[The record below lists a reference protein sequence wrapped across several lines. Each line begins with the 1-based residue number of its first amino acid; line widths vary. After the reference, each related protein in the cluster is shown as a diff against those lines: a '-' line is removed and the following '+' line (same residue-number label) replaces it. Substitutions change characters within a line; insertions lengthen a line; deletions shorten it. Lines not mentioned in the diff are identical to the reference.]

1 MENWGGKH
9 TKIKLQVLL
18 DYCTAYNK
26 VMQNQTY
33 FNLYYIDC
41 FAGKGTV
48 RTKSNEQFD
57 GSAKLLLE
65 SNFNFKKYYFFEK
78 DKNNFRSL
86 NKLIEASNK
95 DAVCYNGDANILLP
109 KIIDDTHETSARYLI
124 FIDPYGL
131 NQYFETFQK
140 ISKKAKF
147 DILYLFN
154 VRGAERSLAIS
165 EEKIVEL
172 HEQCLQKIIGS
183 KKYRNLYTESP
194 QQDLFKEKPEIIRN
208 HNIGSQLVE
217 LYLRELSKLF
227 SYCTSICR
235 LGRKGN
241 AFELIYILNNDS
253 QQAKSAAKRITD
265 SLKKKYS

>member
-41 FAGKGTV
+41 FAGTGTV
-48 RTKSNEQFD
+48 RNKSNEVFD

-78 DKNNFRSL
+78 DKNNFRNL
-86 NKLIEASNK
+86 KKLIEASNK
-95 DAVCYNGDANILLP
+95 DAVCFNGDANILLP
-109 KIIDDTHETSARYLI
+109 KIIDDTHEPSARYLI

-131 NQYFETFQK
+131 SQYFETFQK
-140 ISKKAKF
+140 ISEKAKF

-154 VRGAERSLAIS
+154 FRGAERSLAIS

-172 HEQCLQKIIGS
+172 HEQCLSKILGS
-183 KKYRNLYTESP
+183 KKYRSVYTESP
-194 QQDLFKEKPEIIRN
+194 QTELFREQPKIIRN
-208 HNIGSQLVE
+208 HNIGNQIVQ
-217 LYLRELSKLF
+217 LYLKELANTF
-227 SYCTSICR
+227 SYCTSIGELR
-235 LGRKGN
+235 GKGN
-241 AFELIYILNNDS
+241 TFELI
-253 QQAKSAAKRITD
+253 
-265 SLKKKYS
+265 